1 MEPDWD
7 LIAKE
12 MEDCPV
18 LKAAIAELTEEF
30 ARHGQSVRFMQLLE
44 GLAQRVGV
52 V

>member
-12 MEDCPV
+12 LEACPV
-18 LKAAIAELTEEF
+18 LKAAIIELAEEF
-30 ARHGQSVRFMQLLE
+30 GRNGQSVRFMELLE
-44 GLAQRVGV
+44 GLAQLVGV